1 LLILKNSFGVL
12 THKLLTGITPYEDAT
27 AKDVFMNILINDPL
41 NNQKANDML
50 SSNAKSLI
58 KAVLTR
64 NVKERATIDDIMK
77 HPFFEDIDWNSVL
90 NRELVPPY
98 LPERSARVDPNARV
112 EDYDGIIHL

>member
-1 LLILKNSFGVL
+1 M
-12 THKLLTGITPYEDAT
+12 THKLLTGITPYEDET